1 MANGTIGS
9 SLNKKRFKQKKIMSD
24 IYFGC
29 SQDYKKST
37 EQYTMTYTQYK
48 KKWLKEKRKSK

>member
-1 MANGTIGS
+1 MANGRIGS

-48 KKWLKEKRKSK
+48 IKFTLI

>member
-1 MANGTIGS
+1 MMIEFDY
-9 SLNKKRFKQKKIMSD
+9 SL
-24 IYFGC
+24 
-29 SQDYKKST
+29 DYKKST

>member
-1 MANGTIGS
+1 MANGRIGS